1 MLETPPLNPRAQAFS
16 VLQCNCWTCNDNIQ
30 YWSDLPKS
38 EVCNIGCVKNKI
50 DRCSTEVCP
59 FGKQET
65 LSTDHR
71 GIRPSMDTS
80 TYRHR
85 DVGYGHSPKYD
96 NAHRVQH
103 RFITPGQH
111 RHINI
116 SHRKSIH
123 QPNLTPSLLPVL
135 FVLLQRKKIIFK
147 LFFYSSLKVTGD
159 VKQNAQYNLPFFNL
173 KPEKGEKL
181 KTFLILKQDWL

>member
-1 MLETPPLNPRAQAFS
+1 MWYSSRDDVNR
-16 VLQCNCWTCNDNIQ
+16 CWIQ
-30 YWSDLPKS
+30 PSKDMS
-38 EVCNIGCVKNKI
+38 A
-50 DRCSTEVCP
+50 DR
-59 FGKQET
+59 
-65 LSTDHR
+65 R

-123 QPNLTPSLLPVL
+123 QPNFTPSLLPVL

-181 KTFLILKQDWL
+181 KTFLILKQDWLWPFSKLHIGVSWILWKVLMEFKKNCQKIKFVN